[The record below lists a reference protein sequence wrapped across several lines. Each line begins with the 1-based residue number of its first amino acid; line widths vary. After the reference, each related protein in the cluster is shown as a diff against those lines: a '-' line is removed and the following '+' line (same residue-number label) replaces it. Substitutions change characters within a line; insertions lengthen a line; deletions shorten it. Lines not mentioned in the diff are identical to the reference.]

1 MTTSVFVAVAQ
12 VSPAVDS
19 AAALEAIERR
29 AAEAAAAGAK
39 LLLFPEAYI
48 GGYPRGSDFGALVG
62 SRSDAGREAFE
73 RYSRR
78 AIEVPGPI
86 TDELAAIAARNRLH
100 LVVGVVERGGSTL
113 YCTAVFLGSDGTYLG
128 KHRKLMPT
136 ASERLIW
143 GFGDGS
149 TLPVFDT
156 PIGRI
161 GAVICWENYMPLLRA
176 AMYAKGIEI
185 YLAPTA
191 DGRET
196 WLPTLRHIAM
206 EGRCFV
212 LSANQ
217 FACRSHYPEVHG
229 SVDPAHDEVVSAGGS
244 CIVDPLGTVLAGP
257 LFGAEGLLVAELDR
271 DSIVR
276 GRFDFDPVGH
286 YARPDVFRLSVNE
299 AEQAP
304 VVFEPA
310 DS

>member
-1 MTTSVFVAVAQ
+1 MTTRVSVAVAQ
-12 VSPAVDS
+12 VSPVPDTATAIEV
-19 AAALEAIERR
+19 IERR

-39 LLLFPEAYI
+39 LVLFPEAFI
-48 GGYPRGSDFGALVG
+48 GGYPRGSDFGAVVG
-62 SRSDAGREAFE
+62 SRSDDGRAAFE
-73 RYSRR
+73 RYAAQ
-78 AIEVPGPI
+78 AIDIPGRV
-86 TDELAAIAARNRLH
+86 TDELGVIAAAHEL
-100 LVVGVVERGGSTL
+100 LLAVGVIERGGSTL
-113 YCTAVFLGSDGTYLG
+113 YCTVVFLGPDGAYLG

-149 TLPVFDT
+149 TLPVLET
-156 PIGRI
+156 SIGRV

-196 WLPTLRHIAM
+196 WLPTMRHIAM

-217 FACRSHYPEVHG
+217 FARRSHYPEVHG
-229 SVDPAHDEVVSAGGS
+229 PIDPTDDEIVSAGGS
-244 CIVDPLGTVLAGP
+244 CIIDPLGNVLAGP
-257 LFGAEGLLVAELDR
+257 LFGGEGLLVAELDR
-271 DSIVR
+271 GAIAR
-276 GRFDFDPVGH
+276 GRFDFDAVGH
-286 YARPDVFRLSVNE
+286 YARADVFRLSVNE

-304 VVFEPA
+304 VVFVSVDE
-310 DS
+310 

>member
-1 MTTSVFVAVAQ
+1 MTGNVSVAVAQ
-12 VSPAVDS
+12 VSPAADT
-19 AAALEAIERR
+19 AAALEAVERW
-29 AAEAAAAGAK
+29 AAEAATAGAQ

-48 GGYPRGSDFGALVG
+48 GGYPRGSDFGAVVG
-62 SRSDAGREAFE
+62 SRTDAGRTAFE
-73 RYSRR
+73 RYAAQ
-78 AIEVPGPI
+78 AIDVPGPAV
-86 TDELAAIAARNRLH
+86 DQLGAIAAANSLL

-113 YCTAVFLGSDGTYLG
+113 YCTVVFLGPDGTYLG

-149 TLPVFDT
+149 TLPVLDT

-196 WLPTLRHIAM
+196 WLPTMRHIAM

-217 FACRSHYPEVHG
+217 FACRSHYPEAHG
-229 SVDPAHDEVVSAGGS
+229 PVDPADDEVVSPGGS
-244 CIVDPLGTVLAGP
+244 CIIDPLGTVLAGP
-257 LFGAEGLLVAELDR
+257 LFDGEGLLVAELDR
-271 DSIVR
+271 GAIAR
-276 GRFDFDPVGH
+276 GRFDFDPIGH

-304 VVFEPA
+304 VVFEPV